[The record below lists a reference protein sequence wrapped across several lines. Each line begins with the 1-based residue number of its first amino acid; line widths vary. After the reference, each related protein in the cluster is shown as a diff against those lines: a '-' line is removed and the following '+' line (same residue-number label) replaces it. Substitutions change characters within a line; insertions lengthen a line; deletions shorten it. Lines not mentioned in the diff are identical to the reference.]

1 MMFDDIK
8 MNFWDE
14 KRLFQE
20 VPFDVLIEKP
30 HIKQLSN
37 IDLLH
42 ELPFYDE
49 LSIKQISE
57 AFKRY
62 AKSYKIEVI
71 DLKDPLAQLESSK
84 SCIKNLFNAF

>member
-30 HIKQLSN
+30 HFKQQSN

-42 ELPFYDE
+42 ELPSYDE
-49 LSIKQISE
+49 L
-57 AFKRY
+57 
-62 AKSYKIEVI
+62 V
-71 DLKDPLAQLESSK
+71 
-84 SCIKNLFNAF
+84 